1 MNNSDD
7 FFFFLKEVETVLN
20 SLGYYPSKNWL
31 EETMKS
37 FDEDGNDEID
47 FEEFCAMY
55 EYLNK
60 KNIENPKLV
69 LQDSCK

>member
-1 MNNSDD
+1 MI
-7 FFFFLKEVETVLN
+7 FFFLKEVETVLN
-20 SLGYYPSKNWL
+20 SLGYYPSKTWL